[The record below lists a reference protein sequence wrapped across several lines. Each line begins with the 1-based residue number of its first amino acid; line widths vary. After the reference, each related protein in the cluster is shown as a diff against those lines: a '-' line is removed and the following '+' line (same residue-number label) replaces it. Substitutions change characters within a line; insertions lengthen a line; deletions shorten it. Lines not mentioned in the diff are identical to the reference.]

1 MFNVRNVQWTH
12 LITAAL
18 QLQTTP
24 TDFCI
29 STQIPRLDSVS
40 VSCVSGNPVA
50 KINGLHELLAS
61 PWSISGK
68 KILFNKI
75 NSYRIPMA

>member
-1 MFNVRNVQWTH
+1 MKSVICFNPVVDEWTH

-29 STQIPRLDSVS
+29 STHIPRLDSVT
-40 VSCVSGNPVA
+40 VSCVSGVPVA
-50 KINGLHELLAS
+50 KINCLQELLAS

-68 KILFNKI
+68 K
-75 NSYRIPMA
+75 